1 MDKIQELTTKLYEE
15 GVLKGNE
22 QAEQIINEAK
32 AQESQ
37 ILKNAEVKAAEIL
50 NNAKRNSDELKTQT
64 SSELKMYASQS
75 VEALRTEI
83 TNLITD
89 KIATRNAQQAMNDP
103 HFMQQFILKIAQNWA
118 SGENVNVGVED
129 AESLR
134 NFVAHEAAE
143 ILDNKLQITNV
154 KGMGAGFWI
163 APEDGSYKVK
173 FGEEEITEYLKDF
186 LRPYVKEI
194 LF

>member
-64 SSELKMYASQS
+64 FSELKMYASQS

-89 KIATRNAQQAMNDP
+89 KIATRNAQQVMNDP

>member
-15 GVLKGNE
+15 GVVKGNE

-64 SSELKMYASQS
+64 FSELKMYASQS

-83 TNLITD
+83 TNLISD
-89 KIATRNAQQAMNDP
+89 KIATRNAQQVMNDP

>member
-64 SSELKMYASQS
+64 FSELKMYASQS

-83 TNLITD
+83 TNLISD
-89 KIATRNAQQAMNDP
+89 KIATRNAQQVMNDP